1 MARAG
6 YRNYLSGMEH
16 FTPIIAVHASCAFFV
31 LLLGPVQLLRRRR
44 DRAHRL
50 LGVTWVSAMVL
61 NCVTSFFI
69 HPHGLTW
76 LHGLAAFTLFS
87 VGLAMWGILHGDVRM
102 HRWNMI
108 GCYLGTLAAFGFA
121 VGAPARAISQ
131 TFASS
136 PVTLL
141 GTALGITLLVAA
153 WSGTIIRTHRDAGTQ
168 RTPSP

>member
-16 FTPIIAVHASCAFFV
+16 FTPIIAVHASCAFSV
-31 LLLGPVQLLRRRR
+31 LLLGPVQL
-44 DRAHRL
+44 
-50 LGVTWVSAMVL
+50 
-61 NCVTSFFI
+61 
-69 HPHGLTW
+69 

-87 VGLAMWGILHGDVRM
+87 VGSAMWGILHGDVRM
-102 HRWNMI
+102 HRRNML

-121 VGAPARAISQ
+121 VGVPTRAISQ

-141 GTALGITLLVAA
+141 GAALGITLLVAA
-153 WSGTIIRTHRDAGTQ
+153 WSGTIIRTYRNAGTQ